1 MLDQHWS
8 PTSASKLY
16 VCREAKTQLSKQL
29 LTYRK
34 LLNHFLPL
42 PLEFP
47 SGGLAEAFALALL
60 FALAAS
66 LLFGF
71 FTAADEVLGR
81 YGLQRSRKQGLGGNR
96 ILEVGMSKSRLCGPA
111 SCGPPNSLIPQPSA
125 TCVGAVALELSLSSM
140 SPNRAENPAASGI
153 FHTSLLE
160 YALAS
165 TVGFFA
171 GGAKRPIAHCIRYI
185 SMTSDR
191 IQTQH
196 PIAALV
202 RYVAKV

>member
-1 MLDQHWS
+1 MKSWED
-8 PTSASKLY
+8 TASS
-16 VCREAKTQLSKQL
+16 EAESK
-29 LTYRK
+29 
-34 LLNHFLPL
+34 
-42 PLEFP
+42 
-47 SGGLAEAFALALL
+47 GWVGI
-60 FALAAS
+60 
-66 LLFGF
+66 G
-71 FTAADEVLGR
+71 
-81 YGLQRSRKQGLGGNR
+81 

-140 SPNRAENPAASGI
+140 SPNRAENPGSFWDFPYKSFRVRSCLNSGI
-153 FHTSLLE
+153 
-160 YALAS
+160 
-165 TVGFFA
+165 FA

-196 PIAALV
+196 PTAALV